1 MTAQSAGDVRRE
13 LLRSET
19 PWWRAARVTP
29 VPYGRPP
36 YGAYNSS
43 TLAAFGGV
51 GFSRV
56 IMWDVDPQ
64 DWRDPGASVIAS
76 RVLRR
81 VRPGS
86 IVCMHLRPQ
95 TAAALPAIL
104 RGLKARGYKAVS
116 LAELFRAAG
125 VR

>member
-1 MTAQSAGDVRRE
+1 MTAQSGGEVRQE
-13 LLRSET
+13 LMRSET
-19 PWWRAARVTP
+19 PWWNAAQGTP

-43 TLAAFGGV
+43 TVAAFGGV
-51 GFSRV
+51 GFTRV

-64 DWRDPGASVIAS
+64 DWRNPGASVIAA
-76 RVLRR
+76 RVLSH
-81 VRPGS
+81 VRSGS

-104 RGLKARGYKAVS
+104 RGLRARGYKAVS
-116 LAELFRAAG
+116 LPELFRAAG
-125 VR
+125 YH